1 MGEINIASLN
11 VNGARDFKKR
21 AQVFELMKRKEIDVL
36 FVQETNSDVSNSVEW
51 VKEFDG
57 LAILSHYTSLSGG
70 VAVLFSKNFTQY
82 SYNVEETIKGRLLK
96 IKAVFENSYFVF
108 VCVYAPTMALER
120 TIFFKHFG

>member
-70 VAVLFSKNFTQY
+70 VAVLFSKNFTPY
-82 SYNVEETIKGRLLK
+82 SYNVG
-96 IKAVFENSYFVF
+96 NN
-108 VCVYAPTMALER
+108 
-120 TIFFKHFG
+120 